1 MPKVSV
7 LLSNYN
13 GDKHLDESISSV
25 LSQTYKDFEFII
37 VDDASTDSSRKVIE
51 NYHDKRIK
59 KYYAEKN
66 RNIAYS
72 LNLALS
78 MASGE
83 YIARIDSDDVW
94 ELNKLEI
101 QVQYMENHSECGACF
116 TKVNIIDE
124 YSNIANDMYDEYFQL
139 FNSAENKSQR
149 EWLRFFFYQGN
160 CLCHPSVVIRRNV
173 LEHVGG
179 YYHLAYVPA
188 EDYELWTRI
197 AMKYP
202 IHILEEKLVRYRWEE
217 TVNKISGKTDGR
229 IYAFPNIMMLTRK
242 RIMENIDNEDLVR
255 YFKEDFINPESESQ
269 EELECEKAHILL
281 RCSGDNANFL
291 GLEKYEQ
298 ILGDEKL
305 LNILEEKMDFS
316 ISEYYNNYRFRNFDF
331 FDELGRAKENIRKLE
346 AEIEEKQRCLESKI
360 METEIKQREV
370 EHLRFLVDE
379 VMSSTSW
386 KVTGPLRKA
395 VRILKRRK

>member
-25 LSQTYKDFEFII
+25 LSHTYKDCEFII

-197 AMKYP
+197 VMKYP

-291 GLEKYEQ
+291 GLEKYEE
-298 ILGDEKL
+298 LLDNEKML
-305 LNILEEKMDFS
+305 KVLEEKMEFS
-316 ISEYYNNYRFRNFDF
+316 LSEYYKEYRTRNFDLLG
-331 FDELGRAKENIRKLE
+331 ELEKAKGDIRHLK
-346 AEIEEKQRCLESKI
+346 ADVEEKQKAIEN
-360 METEIKQREV
+360 KQREV
-370 EHLRFLVDE
+370 EQLQFLVDE

-386 KVTGPLRKA
+386 KVTSPLRR
-395 VRILKRRK
+395 VMRTLKRRK

>member
-124 YSNIANDMYDEYFQL
+124 YSNIANDMYDEYLQL

-197 AMKYP
+197 VMKYP

-291 GLEKYEQ
+291 GLEKYEE
-298 ILGDEKL
+298 LLDNEKML
-305 LNILEEKMDFS
+305 KVLEEKMEFS
-316 ISEYYNNYRFRNFDF
+316 LSEYYKEYRTRNFDLLG
-331 FDELGRAKENIRKLE
+331 ELEKAKGDIRHLK
-346 AEIEEKQRCLESKI
+346 ADVEEKQKAIEN
-360 METEIKQREV
+360 KQREV
-370 EHLRFLVDE
+370 EQLQFLVDE

-386 KVTGPLRKA
+386 KVTSPLRR
-395 VRILKRRK
+395 VMRTLKRRK

>member
-197 AMKYP
+197 VMKYP

-217 TVNKISGKTDGR
+217 TVNEISGKTDGR

-291 GLEKYEQ
+291 GLEKYEE
-298 ILGDEKL
+298 LLDNEKML
-305 LNILEEKMDFS
+305 KVLEEKMEFS
-316 ISEYYNNYRFRNFDF
+316 LSEYYKEYRTRNFDLLG
-331 FDELGRAKENIRKLE
+331 ELEKAKGDIRHLK
-346 AEIEEKQRCLESKI
+346 ADVEEKQKAIEN
-360 METEIKQREV
+360 KQREV
-370 EHLRFLVDE
+370 EQLQFLVDE

-386 KVTGPLRKA
+386 KVTSPLRR
-395 VRILKRRK
+395 VMRTLKRRK

>member
-7 LLSNYN
+7 LLANYN
-13 GDKHLDESISSV
+13 GDKHLNEAVSSV
-25 LSQTYKDFEFII
+25 LNQTYDDFEFII
-37 VDDASTDSSRKVIE
+37 VDDASTDSSRKNIE
-51 NYHDKRIK
+51 SYYDIRMK

-94 ELNKLEI
+94 ELNKLET
-101 QVQYMENHSECGACF
+101 QVQYMESHSECGACF

-124 YSNIANDMYDEYFQL
+124 YSNIANDVYNEYFQL
-139 FNSAENKSQR
+139 FNDVENKSQK
-149 EWLRFFFYQGN
+149 EWLRFFFYRGN
-160 CLCHPSVVIRRNV
+160 CLCHPSVVIRRSA
-173 LEHVGG
+173 LEQMGG

-197 AMKYP
+197 VMKYP
-202 IHILEEKLVRYRWEE
+202 IHILEDKLVRYRWEE
-217 TVNKISGKTDGR
+217 TENKISGKNAGR

-242 RIMENIDNEDLVR
+242 RIMDNISNEDFVR
-255 YFKEDFINPESESQ
+255 YFKEDFINPDSKSQ
-269 EELECEKAHILL
+269 EELECEKAQILL
-281 RCSGDNANFL
+281 RCSGENVNFL

-298 ILGDEKL
+298 ILGDEKML
-305 LNILEEKMDFS
+305 DILEEKMDFS
-316 ISEYYNNYRFRNFDF
+316 ISEYYKKYRVRNFDL
-331 FDELGRAKENIRKLE
+331 FDELGRSKENIRKLE
-346 AEIEEKQRCLESKI
+346 AEIDEKQRCLENKI
-360 METEIKQREV
+360 MEMEIKQREIERLQFTV
-370 EHLRFLVDE
+370 EE

-386 KVTGPLRKA
+386 KVTSPFRK
-395 VRILKRRK
+395 VMRILKRK

>member
-197 AMKYP
+197 VMKYP

-291 GLEKYEQ
+291 GLEKYEE
-298 ILGDEKL
+298 LLDNEKML
-305 LNILEEKMDFS
+305 KVLEEKMEFS
-316 ISEYYNNYRFRNFDF
+316 LSEYYKEYRTRNFDLLG
-331 FDELGRAKENIRKLE
+331 ELEKAKGDIRHLK
-346 AEIEEKQRCLESKI
+346 ADVEEKQKAIEN
-360 METEIKQREV
+360 KQREV
-370 EHLRFLVDE
+370 EQLQFLVDE

-386 KVTGPLRKA
+386 KVTSPLRR
-395 VRILKRRK
+395 VMRTLKRSK

>member
-173 LEHVGG
+173 LEHVDG

-197 AMKYP
+197 VMKYP

-291 GLEKYEQ
+291 GLEKYEE
-298 ILGDEKL
+298 LLDNEKML
-305 LNILEEKMDFS
+305 KVLEEKMEFS
-316 ISEYYNNYRFRNFDF
+316 LSEYYKEYRTRNFDLLG
-331 FDELGRAKENIRKLE
+331 ELEKAKGDIRHLK
-346 AEIEEKQRCLESKI
+346 ADVEEKQKAIEN
-360 METEIKQREV
+360 KQREV
-370 EHLRFLVDE
+370 EQLQFLVDE

-386 KVTGPLRKA
+386 KVTSPLRR
-395 VRILKRRK
+395 VMRTLKRRK

>member
-124 YSNIANDMYDEYFQL
+124 YSNIANDMYDVYFQL

-197 AMKYP
+197 VMKYP

-291 GLEKYEQ
+291 GLEKYEE
-298 ILGDEKL
+298 LLDNEKML
-305 LNILEEKMDFS
+305 KVLEEKMEFS
-316 ISEYYNNYRFRNFDF
+316 LSEYYKEYRTRNFDLLG
-331 FDELGRAKENIRKLE
+331 ELEKAKGDIRHLK
-346 AEIEEKQRCLESKI
+346 ADVEEKQKAIEN
-360 METEIKQREV
+360 KQREV
-370 EHLRFLVDE
+370 EQLQFLVDE

-386 KVTGPLRKA
+386 KVTSPLRR
-395 VRILKRRK
+395 VMRTLKRRK

>member
-72 LNLALS
+72 LKLALS

-197 AMKYP
+197 VMKYP

-291 GLEKYEQ
+291 GLEKYEE
-298 ILGDEKL
+298 LLDNEKML
-305 LNILEEKMDFS
+305 KVLEEKMEFS
-316 ISEYYNNYRFRNFDF
+316 LSEYYKEYRTRNFDLLG
-331 FDELGRAKENIRKLE
+331 ELEKAKGDIRHLK
-346 AEIEEKQRCLESKI
+346 ADVEEKQKAIEN
-360 METEIKQREV
+360 KQREV
-370 EHLRFLVDE
+370 EQLQFLVDE

-386 KVTGPLRKA
+386 KVTSPLRR
-395 VRILKRRK
+395 VTRTLKRRK

>member
-197 AMKYP
+197 VMKYP

-291 GLEKYEQ
+291 GLEKYEE
-298 ILGDEKL
+298 LLDNEKML
-305 LNILEEKMDFS
+305 KVLEEKMEFS
-316 ISEYYNNYRFRNFDF
+316 LSEYYKEYRTRNFDLLG
-331 FDELGRAKENIRKLE
+331 ELEKAK
-346 AEIEEKQRCLESKI
+346 
-360 METEIKQREV
+360 
-370 EHLRFLVDE
+370 
-379 VMSSTSW
+379 
-386 KVTGPLRKA
+386 GGRKA
-395 VRILKRRK
+395 KSNRK

>member
-59 KYYAEKN
+59 KYYVEKN

-173 LEHVGG
+173 LEHVCG

-197 AMKYP
+197 VMKYP

-242 RIMENIDNEDLVR
+242 KIMDNISNEDFVR

-291 GLEKYEQ
+291 GLEKYEE
-298 ILGDEKL
+298 LLDNEKML
-305 LNILEEKMDFS
+305 KVLEEKMEFS
-316 ISEYYNNYRFRNFDF
+316 LSEYYKEYRIRNFDLLG
-331 FDELGRAKENIRKLE
+331 ELEKAKGDIRHLK
-346 AEIEEKQRCLESKI
+346 ADVEEKQKAIEN
-360 METEIKQREV
+360 KQREV
-370 EHLRFLVDE
+370 EQLQFLVDE

-386 KVTGPLRKA
+386 KVTSPLRR
-395 VRILKRRK
+395 VMRTLKRRK

>member
-197 AMKYP
+197 VMKYP

-291 GLEKYEQ
+291 GLEKYEE
-298 ILGDEKL
+298 LLDNEKML
-305 LNILEEKMDFS
+305 KVLEEKMEFS
-316 ISEYYNNYRFRNFDF
+316 LSEYYKEYRTRKFDLLG
-331 FDELGRAKENIRKLE
+331 ELEKAKGDIRHLK
-346 AEIEEKQRCLESKI
+346 ADVEEKQKAIEN
-360 METEIKQREV
+360 KQREV
-370 EHLRFLVDE
+370 EQLQFLVDE

-386 KVTGPLRKA
+386 KVTSPLRR
-395 VRILKRRK
+395 VMRTLKRRK

>member
-7 LLSNYN
+7 LLSNFN

-197 AMKYP
+197 VMKYP

-291 GLEKYEQ
+291 GLEKYEE
-298 ILGDEKL
+298 LLDNEKML
-305 LNILEEKMDFS
+305 KVLEEKMEFS
-316 ISEYYNNYRFRNFDF
+316 LSEYYKEYRTRNFDLLG
-331 FDELGRAKENIRKLE
+331 ELEKAKGDIRHLK
-346 AEIEEKQRCLESKI
+346 ADVEEKQKAIEN
-360 METEIKQREV
+360 KQREV
-370 EHLRFLVDE
+370 EQLQFLVDE

-386 KVTGPLRKA
+386 KVTSPLRR
-395 VRILKRRK
+395 VMRTLKRRK

>member
-197 AMKYP
+197 VMKYP

-291 GLEKYEQ
+291 GLEKYE
-298 ILGDEKL
+298 EL
-305 LNILEEKMDFS
+305 LNNEKMLKVLEEKMEFS
-316 ISEYYNNYRFRNFDF
+316 LSEYYKEYRTRNFDLLG
-331 FDELGRAKENIRKLE
+331 ELEKAKGDIRHLK
-346 AEIEEKQRCLESKI
+346 ADVEEKQKAIEN
-360 METEIKQREV
+360 KQREV
-370 EHLRFLVDE
+370 EQLQFLVDE

-386 KVTGPLRKA
+386 KVTSPLRR
-395 VRILKRRK
+395 VMRTLKRRK

>member
-197 AMKYP
+197 VMKYP

-291 GLEKYEQ
+291 GLEKYEE
-298 ILGDEKL
+298 LLDNEKML
-305 LNILEEKMDFS
+305 KVLEEKMEFS
-316 ISEYYNNYRFRNFDF
+316 LPEYYKEYRTRNFDL
-331 FDELGRAKENIRKLE
+331 LGALEKAKGDIRHLK
-346 AEIEEKQRCLESKI
+346 ADVEEKQKAIEN
-360 METEIKQREV
+360 KQREV
-370 EHLRFLVDE
+370 EQLQFLVDE

-386 KVTGPLRKA
+386 KVTSPLRR
-395 VRILKRRK
+395 VMRTLKRRK

>member
-197 AMKYP
+197 VMKYP

-291 GLEKYEQ
+291 GLEKYEE
-298 ILGDEKL
+298 LLDNEKML
-305 LNILEEKMDFS
+305 KVLEEKMEIS
-316 ISEYYNNYRFRNFDF
+316 LSEYYKEYRTRNFDLLG
-331 FDELGRAKENIRKLE
+331 ELEKAKGDIRHLK
-346 AEIEEKQRCLESKI
+346 ADVEEKQKAIEN
-360 METEIKQREV
+360 KQREV
-370 EHLRFLVDE
+370 ERLQFLVDE

-386 KVTGPLRKA
+386 KVTSPLRR
-395 VRILKRRK
+395 VTRTLKRRK

>member
-37 VDDASTDSSRKVIE
+37 VDDASTDSSRKVVE

-197 AMKYP
+197 VMKYP

-242 RIMENIDNEDLVR
+242 KIMDNISNEDFVR

-291 GLEKYEQ
+291 GLEKYEE
-298 ILGDEKL
+298 LLDNEKML
-305 LNILEEKMDFS
+305 KVLEEKMEFS
-316 ISEYYNNYRFRNFDF
+316 LSEYYKEYRTRNFDLLG
-331 FDELGRAKENIRKLE
+331 ELEKAKDDIRHLK
-346 AEIEEKQRCLESKI
+346 ADVEEKQKAIEN
-360 METEIKQREV
+360 KQREV
-370 EHLRFLVDE
+370 EQLQFLVDE

-386 KVTGPLRKA
+386 KVTSPLRR
-395 VRILKRRK
+395 VMRTLKRRK

>member
-197 AMKYP
+197 VMKYP

-291 GLEKYEQ
+291 GLEKYEE
-298 ILGDEKL
+298 LLDNEKML
-305 LNILEEKMDFS
+305 KVLEEKMEIS
-316 ISEYYNNYRFRNFDF
+316 LSEYYKEYRTRNFDLLG
-331 FDELGRAKENIRKLE
+331 ELEKAKGDIRHLK
-346 AEIEEKQRCLESKI
+346 ADVEEKQKAIEN
-360 METEIKQREV
+360 KQREV
-370 EHLRFLVDE
+370 EQLQFLVDE

-386 KVTGPLRKA
+386 KVTSPLRR
-395 VRILKRRK
+395 VMRTLKRRK

>member
-197 AMKYP
+197 VMKYP

-281 RCSGDNANFL
+281 RCSGDNAIFL
-291 GLEKYEQ
+291 GLEKYEE
-298 ILGDEKL
+298 LLDNEKML
-305 LNILEEKMDFS
+305 KVLEEKMEFS
-316 ISEYYNNYRFRNFDF
+316 LSEYYKEYRTRNFDLLG
-331 FDELGRAKENIRKLE
+331 ELEKAKGDIRHLK
-346 AEIEEKQRCLESKI
+346 ADVEEKQKAIEN
-360 METEIKQREV
+360 KQREV
-370 EHLRFLVDE
+370 EQLQFLVDE

-386 KVTGPLRKA
+386 KVTSPLRR
-395 VRILKRRK
+395 VMRTLKRRK

>member
-197 AMKYP
+197 VMKYP

-291 GLEKYEQ
+291 GLEKYEE
-298 ILGDEKL
+298 LLDNEKML
-305 LNILEEKMDFS
+305 KVLEEKMEFS
-316 ISEYYNNYRFRNFDF
+316 LSEYYKEYRTRNFDLLG
-331 FDELGRAKENIRKLE
+331 ELEKAKGDIRHLKVDV
-346 AEIEEKQRCLESKI
+346 EEKQKAIEN
-360 METEIKQREV
+360 KQREV
-370 EHLRFLVDE
+370 EQLQFLVDE

-386 KVTGPLRKA
+386 KVTSPLRR
-395 VRILKRRK
+395 VTRTLKRRK

>member
-179 YYHLAYVPA
+179 YYHLAYVQA

-197 AMKYP
+197 VMKYP

-291 GLEKYEQ
+291 GLEKYEE
-298 ILGDEKL
+298 LLDNEKML
-305 LNILEEKMDFS
+305 KVLEEKMEFS
-316 ISEYYNNYRFRNFDF
+316 LSEYYKEYRTRNFDLLG
-331 FDELGRAKENIRKLE
+331 ELEKAKGDIRHLK
-346 AEIEEKQRCLESKI
+346 ADVEEKQKAIEN
-360 METEIKQREV
+360 KQREV
-370 EHLRFLVDE
+370 EQLQFLVDE

-386 KVTGPLRKA
+386 KVTSPLRR
-395 VRILKRRK
+395 VMRTLKRRK

>member
-197 AMKYP
+197 VMKYP

-291 GLEKYEQ
+291 GLEKYEE
-298 ILGDEKL
+298 LLDNEKML
-305 LNILEEKMDFS
+305 KVLEEKMEFS
-316 ISEYYNNYRFRNFDF
+316 LSEYYKEYRTRNFDLLG
-331 FDELGRAKENIRKLE
+331 ELEKAKGDIRHLK
-346 AEIEEKQRCLESKI
+346 ADVEEKQKAIEN
-360 METEIKQREV
+360 KQREV
-370 EHLRFLVDE
+370 EQLQFLVDE

-386 KVTGPLRKA
+386 KVTSPLRR
-395 VRILKRRK
+395 VMRTLKRKK

>member
-83 YIARIDSDDVW
+83 YIARIDSDDAW

-197 AMKYP
+197 VMKYP

-291 GLEKYEQ
+291 GLEKYEE
-298 ILGDEKL
+298 LLDNEKML
-305 LNILEEKMDFS
+305 KVLEEKMEFS
-316 ISEYYNNYRFRNFDF
+316 LSEYYKEYRTRNFDLLG
-331 FDELGRAKENIRKLE
+331 ELEKAKGDIRHLK
-346 AEIEEKQRCLESKI
+346 ADMEEKQKAIEN
-360 METEIKQREV
+360 KQREV
-370 EHLRFLVDE
+370 EQLQFLVDE

-386 KVTGPLRKA
+386 KVTSPLYNGL
-395 VRILKRRK
+395 IN

>member
-1 MPKVSV
+1 MFVPKVSV
-7 LLSNYN
+7 LLANYN
-13 GDKHLDESISSV
+13 GDKHLNEAVSSV
-25 LSQTYKDFEFII
+25 LNQTYDDFEFII
-37 VDDASTDSSRKVIE
+37 VDDASTDSSRKSIE
-51 NYHDKRIK
+51 SYYDIRMK

-94 ELNKLEI
+94 ELNKLET
-101 QVQYMENHSECGACF
+101 QVQYMESHSECGACF

-124 YSNIANDMYDEYFQL
+124 YSNIANDVYNEYFQL
-139 FNSAENKSQR
+139 FNDVENKSQK
-149 EWLRFFFYQGN
+149 EWLRFFFYRGN
-160 CLCHPSVVIRRNV
+160 CLCHPSVVIRRSA
-173 LEHVGG
+173 LEQMGG

-197 AMKYP
+197 VMKYP
-202 IHILEEKLVRYRWEE
+202 IHILEDKLVRYRWEE
-217 TVNKISGKTDGR
+217 TENKISGKNAGR

-242 RIMENIDNEDLVR
+242 RIMDNISNEDFVR

-281 RCSGDNANFL
+281 RCSGESANFL

-298 ILGDEKL
+298 ILGDEKML
-305 LNILEEKMDFS
+305 DILEEKMDFS
-316 ISEYYNNYRFRNFDF
+316 ISEYYKKYRVRNFDLLG
-331 FDELGRAKENIRKLE
+331 ELEKAKGDIRYLKTDV
-346 AEIEEKQRCLESKI
+346 EEKKKAIEN
-360 METEIKQREV
+360 KQREV
-370 EHLRFLVDE
+370 EQLQFLVDE

-395 VRILKRRK
+395 MRILKRRK

>member
-13 GDKHLDESISSV
+13 GDKHLDESISCV

-197 AMKYP
+197 VMKYP

-291 GLEKYEQ
+291 GLEKYEE
-298 ILGDEKL
+298 LLDNEKML
-305 LNILEEKMDFS
+305 KVLEEKMEFS
-316 ISEYYNNYRFRNFDF
+316 LSEYYKEYRTRNFDLLG
-331 FDELGRAKENIRKLE
+331 ELEKAKGDIRHLK
-346 AEIEEKQRCLESKI
+346 ADVEEKQKAIEN
-360 METEIKQREV
+360 KQREV
-370 EHLRFLVDE
+370 EQLQFLVDE

-386 KVTGPLRKA
+386 KVTSPLRR
-395 VRILKRRK
+395 VMRTLKRRK

>member
-59 KYYAEKN
+59 KYYVEKN

-197 AMKYP
+197 VMKYP

-291 GLEKYEQ
+291 GLEKYEE
-298 ILGDEKL
+298 LLDNEKML
-305 LNILEEKMDFS
+305 KVLEEKMEFS
-316 ISEYYNNYRFRNFDF
+316 LSEYYKEYRTRNFDLLG
-331 FDELGRAKENIRKLE
+331 ELEKAKGDIRHLK
-346 AEIEEKQRCLESKI
+346 ADMEEKQKAIEN
-360 METEIKQREV
+360 KQREV
-370 EHLRFLVDE
+370 EQLQFLVDE

-386 KVTGPLRKA
+386 KVTSPLRR
-395 VRILKRRK
+395 VMRTLKRRK

>member
-197 AMKYP
+197 VMKYP

-291 GLEKYEQ
+291 GLEKYEE
-298 ILGDEKL
+298 LLDNEKML
-305 LNILEEKMDFS
+305 KVLEEKMEFS
-316 ISEYYNNYRFRNFDF
+316 LSEYYKEYRTRNFDLLG
-331 FDELGRAKENIRKLE
+331 ELEKAKGDIRYLK
-346 AEIEEKQRCLESKI
+346 ADVEEKQKAIEN
-360 METEIKQREV
+360 KQREV
-370 EHLRFLVDE
+370 EQLQFLVDE

>member
-72 LNLALS
+72 LKLALS

-197 AMKYP
+197 VMKYP

-291 GLEKYEQ
+291 GLEKYEE
-298 ILGDEKL
+298 LLDNEKML
-305 LNILEEKMDFS
+305 KVLEEKMEFS
-316 ISEYYNNYRFRNFDF
+316 LSEYYKEYRTRNFDLLG
-331 FDELGRAKENIRKLE
+331 ELEKAKGDIRHLK
-346 AEIEEKQRCLESKI
+346 ADVEEKQKAIEN
-360 METEIKQREV
+360 KQREV
-370 EHLRFLVDE
+370 EQLQFLVDE

-386 KVTGPLRKA
+386 KVTGSLRKA

>member
-197 AMKYP
+197 VMKYP

-242 RIMENIDNEDLVR
+242 RIMENIDNEDFVR

-291 GLEKYEQ
+291 GLEKYEE
-298 ILGDEKL
+298 LLDNEKML
-305 LNILEEKMDFS
+305 KVLEEKMEFS
-316 ISEYYNNYRFRNFDF
+316 LSEYYKEYRTRNFDLLG
-331 FDELGRAKENIRKLE
+331 ELEKAKGDIRHLK
-346 AEIEEKQRCLESKI
+346 ADVEEKQKAIEN
-360 METEIKQREV
+360 KQREV
-370 EHLRFLVDE
+370 EQLQFLVDE

-386 KVTGPLRKA
+386 KVTSPLRR
-395 VRILKRRK
+395 VTRTLKRRK

>member
-197 AMKYP
+197 VMKYP

-217 TVNKISGKTDGR
+217 TVNKISGKSDGK

-242 RIMENIDNEDLVR
+242 RIMENIDNEDFVR

-291 GLEKYEQ
+291 GLEKYEE
-298 ILGDEKL
+298 LLDNEKML
-305 LNILEEKMDFS
+305 KVLEEKMEFS
-316 ISEYYNNYRFRNFDF
+316 LSEYYKEYRTRNFDLLG
-331 FDELGRAKENIRKLE
+331 ELEKAKGDIRHLK
-346 AEIEEKQRCLESKI
+346 ADVEEKQKAIEN
-360 METEIKQREV
+360 KQREV
-370 EHLRFLVDE
+370 EQLQFLVDE

-386 KVTGPLRKA
+386 KVTSPLRR
-395 VRILKRRK
+395 VTRTLKRRK

>member
-197 AMKYP
+197 VMKYP

-291 GLEKYEQ
+291 GLEKYEE
-298 ILGDEKL
+298 LLDNEKML
-305 LNILEEKMDFS
+305 KVLEEKMEFS
-316 ISEYYNNYRFRNFDF
+316 LSEYYKEYRTRNFDLLG
-331 FDELGRAKENIRKLE
+331 ELEKAKGDIRHLK
-346 AEIEEKQRCLESKI
+346 ADMEEKQKAIEN
-360 METEIKQREV
+360 KQREV
-370 EHLRFLVDE
+370 EQLQFLVDE

>member
-160 CLCHPSVVIRRNV
+160 CLCHPSVVVRRNV

-197 AMKYP
+197 VMKYP

-291 GLEKYEQ
+291 GLEQYEE
-298 ILGDEKL
+298 LLDNEKML
-305 LNILEEKMDFS
+305 KVLEEKMEFS
-316 ISEYYNNYRFRNFDF
+316 LSEYYKEYRTRNFDLLG
-331 FDELGRAKENIRKLE
+331 ELEKAKGDIRHLK
-346 AEIEEKQRCLESKI
+346 ADVEEKQKAIEN
-360 METEIKQREV
+360 KQREV
-370 EHLRFLVDE
+370 EQLQVLVDE

-386 KVTGPLRKA
+386 KVTSPLRR
-395 VRILKRRK
+395 VMRTLKRRK

>member
-116 TKVNIIDE
+116 MKVNIIDE

-197 AMKYP
+197 VMKYP

-291 GLEKYEQ
+291 GLEKYEE
-298 ILGDEKL
+298 LLDNEKML
-305 LNILEEKMDFS
+305 KVLEEKMEFS
-316 ISEYYNNYRFRNFDF
+316 LSEYYKEYRTRNFDLLG
-331 FDELGRAKENIRKLE
+331 ELEKAKGDIRHLK
-346 AEIEEKQRCLESKI
+346 ADVEEKQKAIEN
-360 METEIKQREV
+360 KQREV
-370 EHLRFLVDE
+370 EQLQFLVDE

-386 KVTGPLRKA
+386 KVTSPLRR
-395 VRILKRRK
+395 VMRTLKRRK

>member
-197 AMKYP
+197 VMKYP

-291 GLEKYEQ
+291 GLEKYEE
-298 ILGDEKL
+298 LLDNEKML
-305 LNILEEKMDFS
+305 KVLEEKMEFS
-316 ISEYYNNYRFRNFDF
+316 LSEYYKEYRTRNFDLLG
-331 FDELGRAKENIRKLE
+331 ELEKAKGDIRYLK
-346 AEIEEKQRCLESKI
+346 ADVEEKQKAIEN
-360 METEIKQREV
+360 KQREV
-370 EHLRFLVDE
+370 EQLQFLVDE

-386 KVTGPLRKA
+386 KVTSPLRR
-395 VRILKRRK
+395 VMRTLKRRK

>member
-197 AMKYP
+197 VMKYP

-242 RIMENIDNEDLVR
+242 GIMENIDNEDLVR

-291 GLEKYEQ
+291 GLEKYEE
-298 ILGDEKL
+298 LLDNEKML
-305 LNILEEKMDFS
+305 KVLEEKMEFS
-316 ISEYYNNYRFRNFDF
+316 LSEYYKEYRTRNFDLLG
-331 FDELGRAKENIRKLE
+331 ELEKAKGDIRHLK
-346 AEIEEKQRCLESKI
+346 ADVEEKQKAIEN
-360 METEIKQREV
+360 KQREV
-370 EHLRFLVDE
+370 EQLQFLVDE

-386 KVTGPLRKA
+386 KVTSPLRR
-395 VRILKRRK
+395 VTRTLKRRK

>member
-7 LLSNYN
+7 LLANYN
-13 GDKHLDESISSV
+13 GDKHLNEAVSSV
-25 LSQTYKDFEFII
+25 LNQTYDDFEFII
-37 VDDASTDSSRKVIE
+37 VDDASTDSSRKSIE
-51 NYHDKRIK
+51 SYYDIRMK

-94 ELNKLEI
+94 ELNKLET
-101 QVQYMENHSECGACF
+101 QVQYMESHSECGACF

-124 YSNIANDMYDEYFQL
+124 YSNIANDVYNEYFQL
-139 FNSAENKSQR
+139 FNDVENKSQK
-149 EWLRFFFYQGN
+149 EWLRFFFYRGN
-160 CLCHPSVVIRRNV
+160 CLCHPSVVIRRSA
-173 LEHVGG
+173 LEQMGG

-197 AMKYP
+197 VMKYP
-202 IHILEEKLVRYRWEE
+202 IHILEDKLVRYRWEE
-217 TVNKISGKTDGR
+217 TENKISGKNAGR

-242 RIMENIDNEDLVR
+242 RIMDNISNEDFVR

-281 RCSGDNANFL
+281 RCSGESANFL

-298 ILGDEKL
+298 ILGDEKML
-305 LNILEEKMDFS
+305 DILEEKMDFS
-316 ISEYYNNYRFRNFDF
+316 ISEYYKKYRVRNFDLLG
-331 FDELGRAKENIRKLE
+331 ELEKAKGDIRYLKTDV
-346 AEIEEKQRCLESKI
+346 EEKKKAIEN
-360 METEIKQREV
+360 KQREV
-370 EHLRFLVDE
+370 EQLQFLVDE

-395 VRILKRRK
+395 MRIVKRRK

>member
-160 CLCHPSVVIRRNV
+160 CLRHPSVVIRRNV

-197 AMKYP
+197 VMKYP

-291 GLEKYEQ
+291 GLEKYEE
-298 ILGDEKL
+298 LLDNEKML
-305 LNILEEKMDFS
+305 KVLEEKMEFS
-316 ISEYYNNYRFRNFDF
+316 LSEYYKEYRTRNFDLLG
-331 FDELGRAKENIRKLE
+331 ELEKAKGDIRHLK
-346 AEIEEKQRCLESKI
+346 ADVEEKQKAIEN
-360 METEIKQREV
+360 KQREV
-370 EHLRFLVDE
+370 EQLQFLVDE

-386 KVTGPLRKA
+386 KVTSPLRR
-395 VRILKRRK
+395 VMRTLKRRK

>member
-197 AMKYP
+197 VMKYP

-242 RIMENIDNEDLVR
+242 RIMENIDSEDLVR

-291 GLEKYEQ
+291 GLEKYEE
-298 ILGDEKL
+298 LLDNEKML
-305 LNILEEKMDFS
+305 KVLEEKMEFS
-316 ISEYYNNYRFRNFDF
+316 LSEYYKEYRTRNFDLLG
-331 FDELGRAKENIRKLE
+331 ELEKAKGDIRHLK
-346 AEIEEKQRCLESKI
+346 ADVEEKQKAIEN
-360 METEIKQREV
+360 KQREV
-370 EHLRFLVDE
+370 EQLQFLVDE

-386 KVTGPLRKA
+386 KVTSPLRR
-395 VRILKRRK
+395 VTRTLKRRK

>member
-197 AMKYP
+197 VMKYP

-291 GLEKYEQ
+291 GLEKYEE
-298 ILGDEKL
+298 LLDNEKML
-305 LNILEEKMDFS
+305 KVLEEKMEFS
-316 ISEYYNNYRFRNFDF
+316 LSEYYKEYRTRNFDLLG
-331 FDELGRAKENIRKLE
+331 ELEKAKGDIRHLK
-346 AEIEEKQRCLESKI
+346 ADVEEKQKAIEN
-360 METEIKQREV
+360 KQREV
-370 EHLRFLVDE
+370 EQLQFLVDE

-386 KVTGPLRKA
+386 KVTSPLRR
-395 VRILKRRK
+395 VTRTLKRRK